1 MQQQPKIIMLTEVL
15 EQKLRKERELEYYQK
30 ELEKL
35 QQKMFFLKKDI
46 DLTNLII
53 DLIDKEKVMDL
64 KQNLLENT
72 DEPRQ

>member
-1 MQQQPKIIMLTEVL
+1 MPQQPKIIMLTEVL

-64 KQNLLENT
+64 KQNLLENADDT
-72 DEPRQ
+72 R

>member
-64 KQNLLENT
+64 KQNLLESADDT
-72 DEPRQ
+72 

>member
-1 MQQQPKIIMLTEVL
+1 MKQPKIIMLTEVL
-15 EQKLRKERELEYYQK
+15 EQKLRKEKELEYYQK

-53 DLIDKEKVMDL
+53 DLIEKEKVMDL
-64 KQNLLENT
+64 KQNLLESSNDT
-72 DEPRQ
+72 

>member
-1 MQQQPKIIMLTEVL
+1 MLTEVL
-15 EQKLRKERELEYYQK
+15 EQKLRKEKELEYYQK

-53 DLIDKEKVMDL
+53 DLIEKEKVMDL
-64 KQNLLENT
+64 KQNLLESSNDT
-72 DEPRQ
+72 R